1 MWVATTNTT
10 TTTGILYSYDGQN
23 WVGTG
28 GTTGYAYKGI
38 IWNGM
43 TFVANTSS
51 NVIRYSYDGVNWT
64 SVTISQQN
72 GNNLLWNNSNVGTM
86 NIQQPTVV
94 GGVGTMNTMV
104 YSADGI
110 NYKSLGN
117 TIFSTSCNCVEWNG
131 LLWVAGGQGTNT
143 LAYSYNGLNWFG
155 LGTTVF
161 TSACYNVSWNN
172 SVWLA
177 SGAGGNTL
185 ATSTDGRNWT
195 GQGTTV
201 FDVSGLISEWNG
213 TVWMVG
219 GRGSINT
226 LAYSSSVNATNW
238 QGLGK
243 TTFTTQCNSLLWMN
257 RWVAGG
263 LGGNTLAYNLNLTG
277 SSGWTASPSTTVFSS
292 TVNMLAW
299 NGIIAIA
306 AGTGTGNTIATSTD
320 GINWTGQG
328 ISTFSTACYGVA
340 WNTKRWIA
348 VGSGTNTI
356 VYSYNGTTWY
366 AALGTANLMTSAL
379 DVASNS
385 KMGAA
390 LVNSGLYLGTTD
402 RLIVTTPR
410 YYDDALASDTAISIN
425 MNLPT

>member
-1 MWVATTNTT
+1 
-10 TTTGILYSYDGQN
+10 
-23 WVGTG
+23 
-28 GTTGYAYKGI
+28 
-38 IWNGM
+38 
-43 TFVANTSS
+43 
-51 NVIRYSYDGVNWT
+51 
-64 SVTISQQN
+64 
-72 GNNLLWNNSNVGTM
+72 
-86 NIQQPTVV
+86 
-94 GGVGTMNTMV
+94 
-104 YSADGI
+104 
-110 NYKSLGN
+110 
-117 TIFSTSCNCVEWNG
+117 
-131 LLWVAGGQGTNT
+131 
-143 LAYSYNGLNWFG
+143 
-155 LGTTVF
+155 
-161 TSACYNVSWNN
+161 
-172 SVWLA
+172 
-177 SGAGGNTL
+177 
-185 ATSTDGRNWT
+185 
-195 GQGTTV
+195 
-201 FDVSGLISEWNG
+201 
-213 TVWMVG
+213 MVG
-219 GRGSINT
+219 GRGTINT
-226 LAYSSSVNATNW
+226 LAYSSNVNATNW

-277 SSGWTASPSTTVFSS
+277 SSGWTASPSTAVFSS

-299 NGIIAIA
+299 NGIVAIA
-306 AGTGTGNTIATSTD
+306 AGTGTGNTLATSTD

-390 LVNSGLYLGTTD
+390 LVNSGLYLSTTD
-402 RLIVTTPR
+402 KLIVTTPR